1 MIDRKEN
8 ELINCKLRTLYKQYQ
23 EEFLDV
29 WEATRRTDTTVSRP
43 YRLNEFGIVDVSRY
57 DAEGGI
63 LFVGKEL
70 NGWKD
75 EDLRAGWSFLHWI
88 QSIASAQRFP
98 KTASVNMWYNI
109 GRWAMLLVKPQ
120 ESLSYLAACKTEA
133 LAQIGTIAYTN
144 INKVWGYARADGGFN
159 TLARNDLVLSVLRRE
174 IEIIAPKIIVCCG
187 TAAYVKRAIPNY
199 KGVLI
204 GMPHPA
210 ARMGKIKMLEQLR
223 GQL

>member
-1 MIDRKEN
+1 MDRKEN

-23 EEFLDV
+23 EEFIDL
-29 WEATRRTDTTVSRP
+29 WEATRRTEAPVSRP

-57 DAEGGI
+57 DADGGI

-75 EDLRAGWSFLHWI
+75 EDLRAGWSFLNWI
-88 QSIASAQRFP
+88 QSIASVQRFP

-109 GRWAMLLVKPQ
+109 GRWATLLAKPQ

-133 LAQIGTIAYTN
+133 LSQIGTIAYTN
-144 INKVWGYARADGGFN
+144 VNKVWGNARADGGFN
-159 TLARNDLVLSVLRRE
+159 TLAKNDLVLSVLKLE

-187 TAAYVKRAIPNY
+187 TAAYVKKAIPNY
-199 KGVLI
+199 TGILI
-204 GMPHPA
+204 EMPHPA
-210 ARMGKIKMLEQLR
+210 ARMGKIKMLEHLR